1 MESELPKSLWAYQ
14 LQGFLAVLFGV
25 LVLVLPEITLFALI
39 LTIGIFLLLEG
50 ILRIASS
57 LMNRQESGWWL
68 LLLAGLAGVIAGIF
82 AIAWPGLTGLMLLF
96 VIAANALVTGVT
108 MIWKTVRSWA
118 TTEGRWLA
126 LFGGL
131 VGIVFGCLAL
141 LWPDAT
147 ALTLTWLI
155 GIYAIAFGV
164 SQLAFAFVVRQK

>member
-50 ILRIASS
+50 FLRIASS
-57 LMNRQESGWWL
+57 LTNRHESGWWL

-82 AIAWPGLTGLMLLF
+82 AIAWPGLTGLMLLL
-96 VIAANALVTGVT
+96 VIAVNALVSGVT
-108 MIWKTVRSWA
+108 TIWKTVRSWT
-118 TTEGRWLA
+118 TTEGKWLA
-126 LFGGL
+126 LLSGA
-131 VGIVFGCLAL
+131 VAIVFGCAAL
-141 LWPDAT
+141 VWPDST

-164 SQLAFAFVVRQK
+164 SQLAFTFVIRRK